1 MHRTIIGTLFVLFA
15 VIFSD
20 MALAVAKDARVAFV
34 RGTVTAT
41 DKSINLPRLLQ
52 RDSRVEVGEIIDT
65 GPKGLVQLVF
75 PDSSM
80 LYIKANS
87 SVKPVSYT
95 HLTLPT
101 MLAQCR
107 SRWSR
112 WN

>member
-1 MHRTIIGTLFVLFA
+1 MRRTITGTLFVLFA

-20 MALAVAKDARVAFV
+20 MALAIAKDARVAFV

-52 RDSRVEVGEIIDT
+52 RDSRVEVGEIFDT

-80 LYIKANS
+80 LYI
-87 SVKPVSYT
+87 
-95 HLTLPT
+95 
-101 MLAQCR
+101 
-107 SRWSR
+107 
-112 WN
+112 